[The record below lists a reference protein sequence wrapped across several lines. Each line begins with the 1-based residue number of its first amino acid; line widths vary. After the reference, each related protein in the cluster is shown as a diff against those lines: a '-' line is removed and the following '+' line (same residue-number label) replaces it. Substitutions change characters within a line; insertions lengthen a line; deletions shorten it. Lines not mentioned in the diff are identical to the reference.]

1 MVNYLSK
8 FLPNLSD
15 ESKELRELEKS
26 NKTWEW
32 NARYQHVFENLKTM
46 IGKTET
52 LKYFEPEKAIKIQC
66 DASDYGLGT
75 VLLQDEK
82 PVYYAS
88 RSLTS
93 TE

>member
-32 NARYQHVFENLKTM
+32 NARYQQVFENLKNM

-52 LKYFEPEKAIKIQC
+52 LKYFEPEKAIKI
-66 DASDYGLGT
+66 
-75 VLLQDEK
+75 
-82 PVYYAS
+82 
-88 RSLTS
+88 
-93 TE
+93 